1 MKKVVLVLLLVS
13 VSHASVMAQSIDPVS
28 LLISKLIRAL
38 ELQVKKMQYATMVLQ
53 QAQQVAERGLST
65 IKMQEIADWQRKQ
78 QDLYADYFKELRQVN
93 QWVKNSQQV
102 KQIGD
107 LQTSLEKA
115 GSYLSA
121 GSRQAY
127 MQQLDKSHL
136 LMQSLKQLL
145 SSDQLV
151 MKDADRLLYVQQL
164 RTAMNDCVGE
174 VERLQQAYLQ
184 GVALKESKQRDLRY
198 LSSLIKE
205 K

>member
-78 QDLYADYFKELRQVN
+78 QDLYAGYFKELRQVN
-93 QWVKNSQQV
+93 QWVKNLQQV

-107 LQTSLEKA
+107 LQASLEKA
-115 GSYLSA
+115 GSYFPAS
-121 GSRQAY
+121 SRQSYAL
-127 MQQLDKSHL
+127 QLDKSRL

-145 SSDQLV
+145 SSDQLI
-151 MKDADRLLYVQQL
+151 MKDADRLLYIQKL
-164 RTAMNDCVGE
+164 RTAMNDCIEE
-174 VERLQQAYLQ
+174 VERLQEAYLQ
-184 GVALKESKQRDLRY
+184 GAALKKSKQRDLRY
-198 LSSLIKE
+198 LSSLIKQ

>member
-13 VSHASVMAQSIDPVS
+13 VSYASVRAQSIDPVS

-78 QDLYADYFKELRQVN
+78 QDLFAGYFKELRQVN

-107 LQTSLEKA
+107 LQASLEKA

-127 MQQLDKSHL
+127 MQQLDKSRL

-164 RTAMNDCVGE
+164 RTTMNDCVEE

-184 GVALKESKQRDLRY
+184 SIALKESKQRDLRY
-198 LSSLIKE
+198 LSSLIKQ

>member
-13 VSHASVMAQSIDPVS
+13 VSHASVIAQSIDPVS

-53 QAQQVAERGLST
+53 QTQQVAERGLST

-78 QDLYADYFKELRQVN
+78 QDLYAGYFKELRQVN

-107 LQTSLEKA
+107 LQASLEKA
-115 GSYLSA
+115 GSYFPVN
-121 GSRQAY
+121 SRQAY
-127 MQQLDKSHL
+127 MQQLDKSRL

-164 RTAMNDCVGE
+164 RTAMNDCVEE

-184 GVALKESKQRDLRY
+184 GIALKESKQRDLRY
-198 LSSLIKE
+198 LSSLIKQ

>member
-13 VSHASVMAQSIDPVS
+13 VSHASVKAQSIDPVS

-65 IKMQEIADWQRKQ
+65 IKMQEIADCQRKQ
-78 QDLYADYFKELRQVN
+78 QDLYAGYFKELTQVN

-107 LQTSLEKA
+107 LQATLEKA

-127 MQQLDKSHL
+127 MQQLDKSRL

-164 RTAMNDCVGE
+164 RTAMNDCVEE

-198 LSSLIKE
+198 LSSLIKQ

>member
-78 QDLYADYFKELRQVN
+78 QDLYAGYFKELRQVN
-93 QWVKNSQQV
+93 QWVKNLQQV

-107 LQTSLEKA
+107 LQASLEKA
-115 GSYLSA
+115 GSYFPAS
-121 GSRQAY
+121 SRQSYAL
-127 MQQLDKSHL
+127 QLDTAPFVGAPEP
-136 LMQSLKQLL
+136 
-145 SSDQLV
+145 SS
-151 MKDADRLLYVQQL
+151 AT
-164 RTAMNDCVGE
+164 TAPSPGGLFVP
-174 VERLQQAYLQ
+174 VPAP
-184 GVALKESKQRDLRY
+184 
-198 LSSLIKE
+198 
-205 K
+205 

>member
-13 VSHASVMAQSIDPVS
+13 VSYASVKAQSIDPVS

-38 ELQVKKMQYATMVLQ
+38 ELQVKKMQHATMVLQ

-78 QDLYADYFKELRQVN
+78 QDLFAGYFKELTQVN

-107 LQTSLEKA
+107 LQASLEKA
-115 GSYLSA
+115 GSYFSA
-121 GSRQAY
+121 GSSQAY
-127 MQQLDKSHL
+127 IQQLARSRL

-164 RTAMNDCVGE
+164 RAAMNDCVEE

-198 LSSLIKE
+198 LSSLIKQ

>member
-13 VSHASVMAQSIDPVS
+13 VSYSSVKAQSIDPVS

-53 QAQQVAERGLST
+53 QAQQVAERGLSK

-78 QDLYADYFKELRQVN
+78 QDLFAGYFKELRQVN

-107 LQTSLEKA
+107 LQASLEKA
-115 GSYLSA
+115 GSYFPVN
-121 GSRQAY
+121 SRQSY
-127 MQQLDKSHL
+127 VQQLDKSRL

-198 LSSLIKE
+198 LSTLIKE

>member
-13 VSHASVMAQSIDPVS
+13 VLHASVRAQSIDPVS

-38 ELQVKKMQYATMVLQ
+38 ELQVKKMQYANMVLQ
-53 QAQQVAERGLST
+53 QAQQVAERGLSK
-65 IKMQEIADWQRKQ
+65 IKMKEIADWQRKQ
-78 QDLYADYFKELRQVN
+78 QDLYAGYFKELTQVN

-107 LQTSLEKA
+107 LQVTLEKT
-115 GSYLSA
+115 GSYFSA
-121 GSRQAY
+121 GSSQAY
-127 MQQLDKSHL
+127 MQQLDKSRL

-151 MKDADRLLYVQQL
+151 MKDADRLLYVQKL
-164 RTAMNDCVGE
+164 RTTMNDCVEE

-184 GVALKESKQRDLRY
+184 GAALKESKQRDLRY
-198 LSSLIKE
+198 LSSLIKQ

>member
-13 VSHASVMAQSIDPVS
+13 VSHVSVKAQSIDPVS

-65 IKMQEIADWQRKQ
+65 IKMQEIADCQRKQ
-78 QDLYADYFKELRQVN
+78 QDLYAGYFKELRQVN
-93 QWVKNSQQV
+93 QWVKNLKQA

-107 LQTSLEKA
+107 LQATLEKA

-127 MQQLDKSHL
+127 MQQLDKSRL

-164 RTAMNDCVGE
+164 RTAMNDCVEE

-198 LSSLIKE
+198 LSSLIKQ

>member
-13 VSHASVMAQSIDPVS
+13 VSHASVKAQSIDPVS

-78 QDLYADYFKELRQVN
+78 QDLYAGYFKELRQVN

-107 LQTSLEKA
+107 LQATLEKA

-127 MQQLDKSHL
+127 MHQLDKSRL

-145 SSDQLV
+145 SSDQLI

-164 RTAMNDCVGE
+164 RAAMNDCVGE

-184 GVALKESKQRDLRY
+184 GLALKESKQRGLRY
-198 LSSLIKE
+198 LSSLIKQ

>member
-1 MKKVVLVLLLVS
+1 MLVLLLVS

-53 QAQQVAERGLST
+53 QAQQVAERGLSRM
-65 IKMQEIADWQRKQ
+65 KMQEIADWQHKQ
-78 QDLYADYFKELRQVN
+78 RDLFAGYFKELAQVN

-107 LQTSLEKA
+107 LQASLEKT

-121 GSRQAY
+121 GSRKAY
-127 MQQLDKSHL
+127 MQQLDKSRL

-145 SSDQLV
+145 SPDQFI

-164 RTAMNDCVGE
+164 GAAMNDCVEE
-174 VERLQQAYLQ
+174 VGRLQQAYLQ
-184 GVALKESKQRDLRY
+184 GFALKESKQRDLRY
-198 LSSLIKE
+198 LYTLIKQ